1 MSVVSEYGRK
11 IVAQRTVLIPPS
23 MLTESVPGAV
33 YQLEIKTKGIPDPQK
48 VISVLTT
55 ELPRKFPDLKVLWI
69 RVENQ
74 SISMQIT
81 SNPPF
86 TWALLLALLPEIL
99 MAIGITILFITVYL
113 VVSWVPSWI
122 WALLLTGTLLFFVA
136 PGIARTI
143 AERIVPP
150 PKPPEKKPPP
160 PAPAYVT

>member
-33 YQLEIKTKGIPDPQK
+33 YQLEIKTKGIPDPKK

-55 ELPRKFPDLKVLWI
+55 ELTRKFPDLKVLWI

-86 TWALLLALLPEIL
+86 AWAALLAFLPEIL
-99 MAIGITILFITVYL
+99 MAIGITILFVTVYL

-122 WALLLTGTLLFFVA
+122 WALLITGTLLFFVGPA
-136 PGIARTI
+136 IARKL
-143 AERIVPP
+143 VPS
-150 PKPPEKKPPP
+150 PKPPEEKKPPP